1 MFDMTKMTTAELRAF
16 VNRLYT
22 SQMERS
28 LQQSAREILAQR
40 EKEGTA

>member
-1 MFDMTKMTTAELRAF
+1 MFDMQKMSTAELRAF
-16 VNRLYT
+16 VSRPFT

-40 EKEGTA
+40 EKEAKA